1 MLYLISNIVE
11 FADCQTA
18 CIHSIL
24 NVETVIFNQTTICAS
39 DYVSR
44 TVSIELKRLVIS
56 LIGYYCSCLVLGE
69 NV

>member
-44 TVSIELKRLVIS
+44 TVSIEEVSDITHRLFLQLLS
-56 LIGYYCSCLVLGE
+56 PG
-69 NV
+69 